1 MNYGPDFHVTLLYQ
15 LSITLPVWT
24 EDGETSGQPTSQP
37 ASRPS
42 SAAAPPQKPLKER
55 RRRRPWWWWLR
66 LSFSCLH
73 NCPLVLLHACPSPF
87 VLVPPQWISPSGS
100 NVKIELYFV
109 KLTVR
114 KSFVDTFSCYLLP
127 KNTLHTLLC
136 TNVVVVCVTTPQ
148 QQQQHQW
155 SSVKYVVQ

>member
-1 MNYGPDFHVTLLYQ
+1 MVLIFTLHSCTNFQ
-15 LSITLPVWT
+15 LLFLCGQRT
-24 EDGETSGQPTSQP
+24 ERLLANRPASQP
-37 ASRPS
+37 VDPLLLLL
-42 SAAAPPQKPLKER
+42 PPKSLKERR

-73 NCPLVLLHACPSPF
+73 NCPLVLLHACSSPF

-148 QQQQHQW
+148 QQHQW